1 MPIHIDI
8 VNRKGARKVSDIP
21 EEVLTLLNEGEIES
35 VNLTEWL
42 GINHITLVKHV
53 LPNVGLSHKLESIVE
68 EMLKQNAESGMK
80 AIRLTG
86 ELLNTAIEEENDQT
100 KEGIIKKFATH
111 PSDSV
116 RCWAAFMNKNGNS
129 SLKEKLAYIYPFAG
143 DHHFGVREISWMSI
157 REDIAQHLDES
168 IELLTEWAKE
178 EDENIRRFSME
189 VIRPRGV
196 WAKHIEDL
204 KQNPSKALPILNQLK
219 SDPSKYVQDSV
230 GNWLN
235 DASKT
240 QPDFVMMLCEKWSNE
255 SDTKE
260 TSKIIKKAKRTIMKG
275 N

>member
-1 MPIHIDI
+1 MPIHVDI
-8 VNRKGARKVSDIP
+8 LNRKGARKVSDIP
-21 EEVLTLLNEGEIES
+21 EEVLMLLNQGEIES

-42 GINHITLVKHV
+42 AINHITLLKNV
-53 LPNVGLSHKLESIVE
+53 LPKVGLHNKLESIVS
-68 EMLKQNAESGMK
+68 EMLKQDAESGMK

-86 ELLNTAIEEENDQT
+86 ELLNKVIDEENEQ
-100 KEGIIKKFATH
+100 KKGELIKKFTTH

-116 RCWAAFMNKNGNS
+116 RCWAAFMNRNDDS
-129 SLKEKLAYIYPFAG
+129 SLEEKLAYIYAFAG

-157 REDIAQHLDES
+157 REDISQNLDES
-168 IELLTEWAKE
+168 IELLTAWAKKD
-178 EDENIRRFSME
+178 DENIRRFSIE

-196 WAKHIEDL
+196 WAKHIEVL
-204 KQNPSKALPILNQLK
+204 KQTPNKALPILNQLK

-240 QPDFVMMLCEKWSNE
+240 QPDFVITLCEKWSKE
-255 SDTKE
+255 SDTKA
-260 TSKIIKKAKRTIMKG
+260 TAKIIKKAQRTIMK

>member
-1 MPIHIDI
+1 
-8 VNRKGARKVSDIP
+8 
-21 EEVLTLLNEGEIES
+21 
-35 VNLTEWL
+35 
-42 GINHITLVKHV
+42 
-53 LPNVGLSHKLESIVE
+53 
-68 EMLKQNAESGMK
+68 
-80 AIRLTG
+80 
-86 ELLNTAIEEENDQT
+86 
-100 KEGIIKKFATH
+100 
-111 PSDSV
+111 
-116 RCWAAFMNKNGNS
+116 
-129 SLKEKLAYIYPFAG
+129 
-143 DHHFGVREISWMSI
+143 MSI

-178 EDENIRRFSME
+178 EDEKIRRFSME

-240 QPDFVMMLCEKWSNE
+240 QPDFVMMLCEKWSKE

-260 TSKIIKKAKRTIMKG
+260 TSKIIKKAKRTIMKI
-275 N
+275 